1 VPGMVETFEKS
12 YAGLKIAY
20 PGDQGRLAEIDAQ
33 AAEQKKRFHGY
44 VGSVLNGAQRK
55 LRIHRRLQYLFSRY
69 QYSGLRGPYLS
80 DLLEVKLGLLLW
92 ISNFF
97 LESVSGISPF

>member
-1 VPGMVETFEKS
+1 MVETFEKS

-44 VGSVLNGAQRK
+44 VGSVLNDAQRE
-55 LRIHRRLQYLFSRY
+55 LPSTFFSIPVLML
-69 QYSGLRGPYLS
+69 GGP
-80 DLLEVKLGLLLW
+80 
-92 ISNFF
+92 F
-97 LESVSGISPF
+97 

>member
-20 PGDQGRLAEIDAQ
+20 PGDQGRLAEIDVQ

-44 VGSVLNGAQRK
+44 VPCCSFKWRAVRASDTPPVTIPVFPMPVLRFE
-55 LRIHRRLQYLFSRY
+55 R
-69 QYSGLRGPYLS
+69 
-80 DLLEVKLGLLLW
+80 
-92 ISNFF
+92 
-97 LESVSGISPF
+97 SVSFGPSGG